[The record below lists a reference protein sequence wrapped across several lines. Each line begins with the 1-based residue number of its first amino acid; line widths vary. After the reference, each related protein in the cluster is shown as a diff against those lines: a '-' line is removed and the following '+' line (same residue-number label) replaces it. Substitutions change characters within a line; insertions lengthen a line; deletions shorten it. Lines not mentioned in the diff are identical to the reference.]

1 MNSANSFQVW
11 DLPLRLC
18 HWSMAVL
25 VPVLWWTAENHQLTY
40 HRYAGYT
47 LMGVLAFRVYWGF
60 FGSHTARFTQF
71 VRSPAAALS
80 YAKQMIKGNEPAV
93 TGHNPLGG
101 YSVLLLLGLLVTQVV
116 TGLFA
121 IDVDGFDGGP
131 LADYIDYDLSRTLAE
146 LHELFFNLVVAA
158 IALHLLAIL
167 LHRIKG
173 HNLVPAMIHGK
184 TQAATQAATQAIT
197 AFPVYAYLQTR
208 FAVGVILAG
217 MLVWAV
223 ISASPY

>member
-1 MNSANSFQVW
+1 MNTGHPIQVW

-18 HWSMAVL
+18 HWSMALL

-47 LMGVLAFRVYWGF
+47 LMGVLIFRLYWGF
-60 FGSHTARFTQF
+60 FGTHTARFTQF
-71 VRSPAAALS
+71 VRSPLVVVS
-80 YAKQMIKGNEPAV
+80 YARQVLRGSEPST

-101 YSVLLLLGLLVTQVV
+101 YSVLLLLGLLVIQVV
-116 TGLFA
+116 LGLFT

-131 LADYIDYDLSRTLAE
+131 LADYIAYDLSRTFAE
-146 LHELFFNLVVAA
+146 LHELLFNVIVAA
-158 IALHLLAIL
+158 IILHLLAIL
-167 LHRIKG
+167 YHRIKG
-173 HNLVPAMIHGK
+173 HNLIPAMIHGK
-184 TQAATQAATQAIT
+184 TQTTSPI
-197 AFPVYAYLQTR
+197 PVYPYLQTR

-217 MLVWAV
+217 MSVWAV